1 MNSIN
6 ESLLLSLVF
15 IQHNSLF
22 ANIIAWRTARL
33 YFAQSLFQ
41 TGLFDEA
48 FRATTDITPILADAQ
63 QSSSRHLRERVLQL
77 QSAIR
82 YSAEDFAAAQAIL
95 LQRKATHET
104 TLNDEGCL
112 LYQANEHDD
121 ALKRFT
127 SSLQTG
133 GFNPLV
139 AYNAALCHYRKK
151 EHVQALNYIG
161 EFLRFAGCKDVRC
174 VYILS
179 IT

>member
-1 MNSIN
+1 MR
-6 ESLLLSLVF
+6 V
-15 IQHNSLF
+15 H
-22 ANIIAWRTARL
+22 RL

-41 TGLFDEA
+41 SGLFDEA
-48 FRATTDITPILADAQ
+48 FRVTTEIGTLDTT
-63 QSSSRHLRERVLQL
+63 RNLRERIMQL

-82 YSAEDFAAAQAIL
+82 YSSEDYAAAQAIL
-95 LQRKATHET
+95 LQRKPAHES

-112 LYQANEHDD
+112 LYQAKEHED

-127 SSLQTG
+127 AALQTG

-161 EFLRFAGCKDVRC
+161 ESRRGAQSE
-174 VYILS
+174 S
-179 IT
+179 IFGKYC

>member
-1 MNSIN
+1 MITCAS
-6 ESLLLSLVF
+6 
-15 IQHNSLF
+15 H
-22 ANIIAWRTARL
+22 RL

-48 FRATTDITPILADAQ
+48 FRATTEIAPLLAAET

-95 LQRKATHET
+95 LQRKATQET

-127 SSLQTG
+127 AALQTG

-161 EFLRFAGCKDVRC
+161 K
-174 VYILS
+174 
-179 IT
+179 